1 MHTEWIILCT
11 LFFTCGC
18 EEHLFPQRESINDA
32 LDLSVI
38 TDPITDLMV
47 ESFVDLNVSQPDQ
60 GLVTDMALEPS
71 LDFMV
76 DITPSLSPWELTEC
90 DRSTTPLLQE
100 ESDINSQTIKD
111 IKYVG
116 SPLGKDQ
123 LLAYATSD
131 HVEEYQWVTLLGG
144 YLEVRDQT
152 GRLQW
157 QSNVGGLISLYGLYD
172 FNGDGSLE
180 ILIRSSLYAH
190 IFSLSNGQELWRSQ
204 PSDLGGDERISS
216 IASLK
221 VSQVND
227 ELYPYLYLADAGCS
241 TAGTG
246 YGVVYQFIHGFESP
260 VKQPIRGPRTAGR
273 CSKWHTLFR
282 QESLSTQD
290 QLHVMITDQNGL
302 HTFSSQNGERLICG
316 HLDRELVS
324 GRLAYKPLSNLD
336 SASWVSV
343 LGHQVSM
350 LQVRDWQAIDLHCD
364 PHEQVLSSTWTTTLD
379 QATPI
384 GLFNMDL
391 TRDNFD
397 EIWVNH
403 HHESTNSTPS
413 SEWMTSILD
422 GLTGEVIATLSNM
435 AILGPLS
442 WQTDPSGLIFIDL
455 LVAINPPSKWLP
467 GAIAS
472 DIQAI
477 RVNLTE
483 LNDRLRHENL
493 PFEVSYQPLW
503 SDPIS
508 QVKPIW
514 TPESVS
520 HTPEFQKLELLDGSQ
535 GQSILMKRT
544 SNFNESD
551 SEHLNEL
558 LSVHMD
564 GSSSIISS
572 EYDWGM
578 SQTICSKNSGCSL
591 SDRILVTEN
600 TGSVSTYTSD
610 FDPNISTDIDTGFKL
625 VTGRLSH
632 SLYLGATQDDSKL
645 VTLSEAGKLSVFP
658 LRPDISSNNESS
670 AALWDRP
677 VSYFTQPGTNTPN
690 PPFISSLTA
699 NPLVIVYDKRTSR
712 NSDWI
717 AYDLESGEE
726 VWRHH
731 LSSSRWRTEKQ
742 SLIKKRLIAGADKEV
757 LYRLERALTPESL
770 SDLPSCEGTEHIYTN
785 ESLQQILQQCP
796 EATPTA
802 RVIHALD
809 VSTGECLW
817 RTIVDEH
824 NPCVMPALQY
834 LSLVDVDQDGLD
846 ELYLLESD
854 SLRQFNLMNGELE
867 RTAIIPNRSDGRF
880 VSGGWLKAYQ
890 DGLLRFGTYS
900 PPDLFYP
907 LEPNP
912 LLIDST
918 PLAPIW
924 FGESISGLRNQSWL
938 LRWSALTSS
947 GIWISLG
954 LNKPLARYNQ
964 NGELDKLIHLSIDDQ
979 NQVSIQ
985 ANALN
990 FEAPIPEAPN
1000 IMSLAETSDDGL
1012 MVATDEGGL
1021 FILDEDGEL
1030 KWGKSFRSIPSLPH
1044 FIDWDQDGAQEWIIS
1059 TSNGELLF
1067 YDQQSYIGITDIWEA
1082 SCSESAQCSSAEDID
1097 QLIVGRPLCI
1107 GWVPLEGISG
1117 AAIQL
1122 QTMSGTALT
1131 EWIDI
1136 NTSGR
1141 LRLDDL
1147 LLIAG
1152 NEYKVSIRTWV
1163 TDENDHRIYTEA
1175 SNSDGFIAI
1184 DDQPPIVSLSI
1195 DRVRTNITDLALMP
1209 LMIMASARDE
1219 VRLAGWSLVIYTEQG
1234 SLIKR
1239 INSSSTQQEMIN
1251 LQAHWQGND
1260 QYDRIVDIGRYRM
1273 LFAVTDSAG
1282 NQSNSEVWVSL
1293 E

>member
-1 MHTEWIILCT
+1 MHTEWILICT
-11 LFFTCGC
+11 LFFAYGC
-18 EEHLFPQRESINDA
+18 EEHLSPQREVIDGA
-32 LDLSVI
+32 PDLSVI
-38 TDPITDLMV
+38 TDPIPDLMV
-47 ESFVDLNVSQPDQ
+47 ESFVDLNVNQPDR
-60 GLVTDMALEPS
+60 GLLTDMASEPS

-76 DITPSLSPWELTEC
+76 DMTPSLTPWELTEC

-100 ESDINSQTIKD
+100 ESDISSQSIKY

-131 HVEEYQWVTLLGG
+131 HVEEYHWITLLGG

-157 QSNVGGLISLYGLYD
+157 QSTMRGLISLYGLYD
-172 FNGDGSLE
+172 FDGDGSLE
-180 ILIRSSLYAH
+180 ILIRSSLHAH

-204 PSDLGGDERISS
+204 PGDLGGDERISS

-246 YGVVYQFIHGFESP
+246 YGVIYQFTHGFESP
-260 VKQPIRGPRTAGR
+260 VKQPIRGPRAAGR

-282 QESLSTQD
+282 QESLSSED

-302 HTFSSQNGERLICG
+302 HAFSSQSGERLICG
-316 HLDRELVS
+316 HLDRELIS

-343 LGHQVSM
+343 LDDQVSM
-350 LQVRDWQAIDLHCD
+350 LKVRDRQAIDLHCD
-364 PHEQVLSSTWTTTLD
+364 PHEQVLSPTWTTTLD

-403 HHESTNSTPS
+403 HHGSPSSNAS
-413 SEWMTSILD
+413 SEWMVSILD

-435 AILGPLS
+435 AILGQLS
-442 WQTDPSGLIFIDL
+442 WQADPSGQVSIDL

-483 LNDRLRHENL
+483 LNDRLRPENL
-493 PFEVSYQPLW
+493 PLEVSYQPLW
-503 SDPIS
+503 PDPIS

-514 TPESVS
+514 TPEAVS
-520 HTPEFQKLELLDGSQ
+520 HTSEFQKLELLDGSQ

-544 SNFNESD
+544 SHFNDPD
-551 SEHLNEL
+551 SEYLYEL

-564 GSSSIISS
+564 GSTSIISS

-578 SQTICSKNSGCSL
+578 SRVICSKNSGCSL

-600 TGSVSTYTSD
+600 TGSISTYTSG
-610 FDPNISTDIDTGFKL
+610 FDPNISIDIDARFKL

-632 SLYLGATQDDSKL
+632 SLYLGATQGDSKL

-658 LRPDISSNNESS
+658 LISDVSS
-670 AALWDRP
+670 YQEPNVALWNRA

-690 PPFISSLTA
+690 PPFISSLTSR
-699 NPLVIVYDKRTSR
+699 PLVIVYDQRTPM
-712 NSDWI
+712 NSDWV
-717 AYDLESGEE
+717 AYSLESGEE

-731 LSSSRWRTEKQ
+731 LSSSLWRTEKQ
-742 SLIKKRLIAGADKEV
+742 SLIKSRLIPGADKEV

-770 SDLPSCEGTEHIYTN
+770 SNLPSCEGPENIYAN
-785 ESLQQILQQCP
+785 ESLQQVVQQCP
-796 EATPTA
+796 GVTPTA

-834 LSLVDVDQDGLD
+834 LNLADVNHDGLD
-846 ELYLLESD
+846 ELYLLETD

-867 RTAIIPNRSDGRF
+867 STAVIPNRSDGRF

-907 LEPNP
+907 LEPNR

-918 PLAPIW
+918 PLTPIW
-924 FGESISGLRNQSWL
+924 FGESVSGLRNQSWL

-947 GIWISLG
+947 GVWISLG

-964 NGELDKLIHLSIDDQ
+964 NGELDKLIHLSVDDQ

-985 ANALN
+985 ANSLN
-990 FEAPIPEAPN
+990 LEAPIPETPN
-1000 IMSLAETSDDGL
+1000 IVSLAEDGDDGL
-1012 MVATDEGGL
+1012 MIATAEGGL
-1021 FILDEDGEL
+1021 FILDENGEL
-1030 KWGKSFRSIPSLPH
+1030 EWGKTFRSIPSLPH

-1082 SCSESAQCSSAEDID
+1082 SCTESAQCSSSEDLD
-1097 QLIVGRPLCI
+1097 QLIIGRSLCVGWI
-1107 GWVPLEGISG
+1107 PLEGIAG

-1122 QTMSGTALT
+1122 QTMSGTALS

-1136 NTSGR
+1136 DTSGR

-1147 LLIAG
+1147 MLIAG
-1152 NEYKVSIRTWV
+1152 NEYKLSIRTWII
-1163 TDENDHRIYTEA
+1163 DENDNRVYTEP

-1184 DDQPPIVSLSI
+1184 DDLPPIVSLTI

-1219 VRLAGWSLVIYTEQG
+1219 VRLAGWSLVIYAEQG

-1239 INSSSTQQEMIN
+1239 ISSSSTHQEMIDF
-1251 LQAHWQGND
+1251 QAHWQGND
-1260 QYDRIVDIGRYRM
+1260 QYNQLVDIGRYRI
-1273 LFAVTDSAG
+1273 LFAATDSAG
-1282 NQSNSEVWVSL
+1282 NQSTSEVWVSL